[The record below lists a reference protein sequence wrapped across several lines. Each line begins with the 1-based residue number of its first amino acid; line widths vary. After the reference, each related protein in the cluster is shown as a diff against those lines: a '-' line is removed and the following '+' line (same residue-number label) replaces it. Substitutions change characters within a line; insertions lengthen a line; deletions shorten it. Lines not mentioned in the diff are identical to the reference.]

1 MQKYGHNPAFKEL
14 MMEFSSFMGDHF
26 NDVADK
32 KAEEEEVKRK
42 EEEQK
47 RQKEMEEIKKD
58 PVFNIIET
66 DPYVKECL
74 DDPEVKK
81 ILEHLRFQGGLDLHD
96 VMREKP

>member
-1 MQKYGHNPAFKEL
+1 
-14 MMEFSSFMGDHF
+14 
-26 NDVADK
+26 
-32 KAEEEEVKRK
+32 
-42 EEEQK
+42 
-47 RQKEMEEIKKD
+47 MEEIKKD

-96 VMREKP
+96 VMREKPQVGQKMMYLIQKGVLNT